1 MGEDSRL
8 REGGNYA
15 STTAWRVKP
24 EKGSGGASRE
34 EKEPLEVC
42 VRTRA
47 GFLGMEAGRGG
58 RGCRL
63 LWLVHNFRVG
73 GLFSHG

>member
-1 MGEDSRL
+1 MRI
-8 REGGNYA
+8 N
-15 STTAWRVKP
+15 TTGTGDTKERDKQ
-24 EKGSGGASRE
+24 ASRE
-34 EKEPLEVC
+34 EKEPLEVR

-47 GFLGMEAGRGG
+47 GSLGMEAGRGG
-58 RGCRL
+58 RGWRL